1 MLKAFPI
8 NRFQPLQSIS
18 WSRLPFGVLL
28 IGLFLLGGCGVPD
41 SGKYPLAGTVS
52 LDGVPLDRGT
62 IEFHPVTAGTITG
75 GTIREGKFDIPA
87 AQGATPGS
95 YEVRIYSTDLA
106 GEAVADPE
114 SPPGPEAARPAKPEL
129 IAKRYNVESE
139 LEIEVEDG
147 GSTELDFQLTK

>member
-1 MLKAFPI
+1 M
-8 NRFQPLQSIS
+8 
-18 WSRLPFGVLL
+18 LL
-28 IGLFLLGGCGVPD
+28 IGLFLLGGCGAPD

-87 AQGATPGS
+87 AQGAMPGS
-95 YEVRIYSTDLA
+95 YEVRIYSTDLE
-106 GEAVADPE
+106 GTAVPDPE
-114 SPPGPEAARPAKPEL
+114 APPGPESARPAKPEL

-147 GSTELDFQLTK
+147 GNTELDFQLTK